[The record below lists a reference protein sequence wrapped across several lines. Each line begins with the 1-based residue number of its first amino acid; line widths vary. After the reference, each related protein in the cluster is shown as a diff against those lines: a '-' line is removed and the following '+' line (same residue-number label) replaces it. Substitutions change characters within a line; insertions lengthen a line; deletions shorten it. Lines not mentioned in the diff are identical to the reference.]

1 MWLSFLR
8 RLRPGRRSDGFGPEH
23 RDVRPLPAAIAVL
36 VAVAAATVAPAGS
49 APVRGAPMT
58 VVLVA
63 APVGEG
69 AQQTMPAALWLRL
82 VSQYVGRAKIVTDAE
97 ATMPD
102 AERCRA
108 AHAAYAVLATFDR
121 LPRLP
126 GMAQDTD
133 RAYAIARFTV
143 RNCATGEV
151 MPARIVRLESD
162 PPDESVRAGDEAGAE
177 QRWAHA
183 VQLAL
188 AHQSPLLPRA
198 ANAAKSSPAP
208 KPTATSTPTPTSTPS
223 PTAMPSPVA
232 TPTAEPAPTS
242 SPAPRR

>member
-8 RLRPGRRSDGFGPEH
+8 MLRPGRRSDGFGPEH

-151 MPARIVRLESD
+151 IPARIVRLESD

-188 AHQSPLLPRA
+188 AHQPPLFPRA
-198 ANAAKSSPAP
+198 ASAAKSSPTP
-208 KPTATSTPTPTSTPS
+208 KPAATPTPTPTATES
-223 PTAMPSPVA
+223 PTPAV
-232 TPTAEPAPTS
+232 EPAPSSVPTVTV